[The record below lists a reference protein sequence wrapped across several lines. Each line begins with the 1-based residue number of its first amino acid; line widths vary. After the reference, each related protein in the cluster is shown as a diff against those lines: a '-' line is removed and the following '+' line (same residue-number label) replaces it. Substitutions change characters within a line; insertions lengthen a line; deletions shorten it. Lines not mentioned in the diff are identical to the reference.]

1 MQQIDMSKGK
11 PMGIAGNAPRV
22 RYSAAYPTGREH
34 IGKEEL
40 LFVSFCIEMYARRH
54 GMDGGDVLRLFDEK
68 GVCDF
73 LVDCYDP
80 LHSQGREYILDE
92 IELFMKGASNNANA

>member
-1 MQQIDMSKGK
+1 MIGDTTLKTH
-11 PMGIAGNAPRV
+11 RV
-22 RYSAAYPTGREH
+22 RCSAAYPTGREH

-54 GMDGGDVLRLFDEK
+54 GMDGGDVFRLFDEK

-80 LHSQGREYILDE
+80 LHSQGRDYILDE
-92 IELFMKGASNNANA
+92 IELFMKGASNNAKA

>member
-1 MQQIDMSKGK
+1 
-11 PMGIAGNAPRV
+11 MGDTTLKNHRM
-22 RYSAAYPTGREH
+22 RYSVAYPTGRER

-54 GMDGGDVLRLFDEK
+54 GMGGGDVLRLFDEK

>member
-1 MQQIDMSKGK
+1 MWLFASRRDANHLKQM
-11 PMGIAGNAPRV
+11 
-22 RYSAAYPTGREH
+22 REQST
-34 IGKEEL
+34 IKSENTGKEEI

-54 GMDGGDVLRLFDEK
+54 GMGGGDVLRLFDEK

-80 LHSQGREYILDE
+80 LHSQDREYILDE
-92 IELFMKGASNNANA
+92 IELFMKGTSNNANA

>member
-1 MQQIDMSKGK
+1 MRGGRYCRAIG
-11 PMGIAGNAPRV
+11 GIHRLIMIAQTHNKSTDV
-22 RYSAAYPTGREH
+22 
-34 IGKEEL
+34 GKEKL

-54 GMDGGDVLRLFDEK
+54 GMDGASVLRLFDEK

-92 IELFMKGASNNANA
+92 VELFMKGASVNANA

>member
-1 MQQIDMSKGK
+1 MVQC
-11 PMGIAGNAPRV
+11 NRTV
-22 RYSAAYPTGREH
+22 REQFTTKSEH
-34 IGKEEL
+34 AGKEEL
-40 LFVSFCIEMYARRH
+40 LFVSFCVEMYARRH
-54 GMDGGDVLRLFDEK
+54 GMDGGDVFRLFDEK

>member
-1 MQQIDMSKGK
+1 MSGSLPMFAPVAQQVK
-11 PMGIAGNAPRV
+11 
-22 RYSAAYPTGREH
+22 YSPAYSTRRELGRN
-34 IGKEEL
+34 EL

-54 GMDGGDVLRLFDEK
+54 GIDGGDVLRLFDEK

-80 LHSQGREYILDE
+80 LHSQDREYILDE
-92 IELFMKGASNNANA
+92 IELFLKGAANNANA